1 MFVFPNGSLCIFLVS
16 LRFWYCSLYLGN
28 CAHSFFLILHLLF
41 VCSLSVYFFFSLLQP
56 FCLFLFNVLSTL
68 CEPLCIVSCLSVY
81 LGITSSVQL
90 HLGICA
96 SAHTKT
102 SSFIL
107 LRVSIN
113 LISVCRPVFAQS
125 CVSRSIY
132 ICSFYLSLFT
142 LLSIV
147 HLSICLSSF
156 YLSVLFLSIVSII
169 IVSLSIFAPFVCL
182 PVFVTYVSF
191 SLFLTINFSLSL
203 SVNLLSQMIHRM
215 NKIYNRT
222 KPHEI
227 GVSIKMILRRKR
239 INFK

>member
-102 SSFIL
+102 LCFFHSFEGIYQSYLGLSACLCSIMCLSVYLYL
-107 LRVSIN
+107 LFLSI
-113 LISVCRPVFAQS
+113 F
-125 CVSRSIY
+125 IY
-132 ICSFYLSLFT
+132 TSFYRTSFYLSFLF
-142 LLSIV
+142 LSLCALFIYRIY
-147 HLSICLSSF
+147 HNCLSF
-156 YLSVLFLSIVSII
+156 YLCSFCMPACLCNICLFFTLSNYQ
-169 IVSLSIFAPFVCL
+169 F
-182 PVFVTYVSF
+182 
-191 SLFLTINFSLSL
+191 FSLSL
-203 SVNLLSQMIHRM
+203 RQSFIPNDPSHEQNLYP
-215 NKIYNRT
+215 N
-222 KPHEI
+222 
-227 GVSIKMILRRKR
+227 
-239 INFK
+239 